1 MALWNRA
8 DTGYSDEQQN
18 FRRLVHL
25 FPEPQHSPARQAQA
39 DGGSAVTIMGRIIGI
54 FDTLAEAQQ
63 AVVQLTAASV
73 DRQQLSIIGSGNKAA
88 TPESRL
94 KKSILWGSSLGAV
107 VALLLPHGGILY
119 LAGHLARTAAIHL
132 LGATAKGILAG
143 AAAGGTVDL
152 LRRAGLDQPT
162 AQTAAAIV
170 AAGHYALVLDS
181 DWMTVQHARRA
192 LGSSQWQP
200 DARLVAMVQRYGY
213 EYQSFVLLYGGTQVW
228 WSADPEAAVVYHR
241 IGRAVVVG
249 AAPLTARENLAEVLH
264 RFLAWCRQENL
275 DCLMLPIGAETADI
289 AQSCGMGLLRIG
301 ESGYFNLPE
310 WKPTGDKARKVR
322 AGVNQARKAGI
333 TVERYDPA
341 RPGADQTRAEI
352 EALCQQWISTR
363 EVDALGWL
371 LELDPFRLSEHKRY
385 FLARSASGQLEGLL
399 ACCPVPARRGW
410 YLEDLIRRPDTERGV
425 SELLVVEALK
435 YLAAEGAELATLGT
449 SPLAGIKPEGQFKN
463 LARLLGLV
471 YEHLDTFYHFKALH
485 RFKAK
490 FAPSFTDPEYVA
502 IWPPHIRLRLVLAV
516 IKAFDPGGMTGV
528 MASKLKKVWQEA
540 RREKKNQVAQPK
552 QSAGED

>member
-1 MALWNRA
+1 MA
-8 DTGYSDEQQN
+8 
-18 FRRLVHL
+18 
-25 FPEPQHSPARQAQA
+25 
-39 DGGSAVTIMGRIIGI
+39 GSAVSRTTAFPEKLAQVQADCGSAMTIMGRIIGT
-54 FDTLAEAQQ
+54 FETLAEAQQ
-63 AVVQLTAASV
+63 AVIQLAAARV
-73 DRQQLSIIGSGNKAA
+73 DKQQLSIIGSDNKAA
-88 TPESRL
+88 SPGSRL

-119 LAGHLARTAAIHL
+119 LAGHLARAAAIHL
-132 LGATAKGILAG
+132 LGVTAKGIIAG

-170 AAGHYALVLDS
+170 AAGRYALVLDS
-181 DWMTVQHARRA
+181 DWMTVQHARLS

-200 DARLVAMVQRYGY
+200 DARLVEMVQRYGY
-213 EYQSFVLLYGGTQVW
+213 EHQSFVLLYGGTEVW
-228 WSADPEAAVVYHR
+228 WSSVPEAAVVYHR
-241 IGRAVVVG
+241 IGRAVIVG
-249 AAPLTARENLAEVLH
+249 AAPLTARENLAEVLG
-264 RFLAWCRQENL
+264 RFLDWCRKENL
-275 DCLMLPIGAETADI
+275 DCLMLPIGAETAGV

-301 ESGYFNLPE
+301 ESGYFKLPE
-310 WKPTGDKARKVR
+310 WKPAGDKAKKVR

-341 RPGADQTRAEI
+341 RPGPAQSRAEI
-352 EALCQQWISTR
+352 EELCQQWISTR

-385 FLARSASGQLEGLL
+385 FLARSASGQLEGML
-399 ACCPVPARRGW
+399 ACCPVPARHGW
-410 YLEDLIRRPDTERGV
+410 YLEDLIRRPGTERGI

-449 SPLAGIKPEGQFKN
+449 SPLAGIKPEGQFRN

-471 YEHLDTFYHFKALH
+471 YEHLDAFYHFKALH

-490 FAPSFTDPEYVA
+490 FAPSFTDPEFVA
-502 IWPPHIRLRLVLAV
+502 IWPPRIRLRLVLAV
-516 IKAFDPGGMTGV
+516 IKTFDPGGMTGV
-528 MASKLKKVWQEA
+528 MASKLRKLWQEA
-540 RREKKNQVAQPK
+540 RRKRK
-552 QSAGED
+552 AG